1 MSAVAASASAAGPIA
16 HLSRLWRIAGRQL
29 PGEPLQGMAVGGDAD
44 IMRAKEHGTSHRPVQ
59 GDLRWDCSFSLADR
73 TCNYNRTD
81 PEPSGHWRRT
91 RFLEQEAEVVL
102 QTRRL
107 GIVTSTTWGR
117 RAGTGP
123 EVHFYD
129 ANSGALLFHAPTGRS
144 FDAFVQESRRHG
156 WLSFRDEEANW
167 ERVRVLDGGEC
178 VSVDGTHL
186 GHNEPDGKGNRYS
199 VNIVAVAGKR
209 VA

>member
-1 MSAVAASASAAGPIA
+1 
-16 HLSRLWRIAGRQL
+16 
-29 PGEPLQGMAVGGDAD
+29 MAVGGEET
-44 IMRAKEHGTSHRPVQ
+44 IMSAKKHGTSNRPVQ

-73 TCNYNRTD
+73 ICNYNRD
-81 PEPSGHWRRT
+81 DAEPSGYWRRT
-91 RFLEQEAEVVL
+91 QFLEQEAEVVK

-117 RAGTGP
+117 RAQAAP

-129 ANSGALLFHAPTGRS
+129 ANSGALLFRAPVGRS
-144 FDAFVQESRRHG
+144 FDAFIQESRRHG
-156 WLSFRDEEANW
+156 WPSFRDEEVSW

-186 GHNEPDGKGNRYS
+186 GHNEPDEKGNRFS
-199 VNIVAVAGKR
+199 INLVAIAGKR
-209 VA
+209 VD